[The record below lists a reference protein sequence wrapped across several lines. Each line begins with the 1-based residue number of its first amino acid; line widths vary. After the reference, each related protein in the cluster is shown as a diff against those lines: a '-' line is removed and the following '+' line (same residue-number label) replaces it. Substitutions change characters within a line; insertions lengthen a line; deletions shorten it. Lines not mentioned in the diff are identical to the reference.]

1 MTDIGSIRAFITADS
16 TDYDQKLDKAGK
28 KAESFSK
35 RAQKSFDKV
44 GKGLSSIGRGL
55 TVGLTLPL
63 AAASA
68 GFIKLASDAEETS
81 QKFDVV
87 FASVAVSAN
96 EMADSLAAS
105 FGFAADESRDL
116 LGTTGDL
123 LTGFGF
129 SQEAALDL
137 AFQVNTLS
145 ADLASFSNIEGGSAR
160 ASEALTKALLGETE
174 QAKALGVVIRQ
185 DSDEFRDLVKVQ
197 MDSHGMSLLQAKAIA
212 SLTIA
217 TNQSK
222 NAIGDFARTA
232 DSFANQMRIMRAE
245 SRDMAVSFG
254 KQLLPVAK
262 ALLSWARDI
271 SEAWGELNPRT
282 QRLAII
288 IGAVAGAIG
297 PLLFVAGKIVSGFGT
312 LIGLA
317 GTLASGLASLG
328 GVILT
333 IVSGPLLAIAAG
345 IILVVAATSDL
356 IDWVGLLG
364 SAWNLAVDAFR
375 SVANFFAEFGQFLR
389 DENADI
395 SENTML
401 AIEVIAKAWLSL
413 RIAWNA
419 VLVGL
424 KTVAQGLIK
433 IMQGVIAPFRKA
445 AEFFGL
451 EIAGSLKKAEDA
463 MGSWVATLEK
473 SKETNFEAITAMK
486 DQWGAAPEALRSD
499 VNALVDTFK
508 AIPDGIMSQIESA
521 FPGTVEAIRNLMAQV
536 QEFINTGAVPAIEV
550 PIVPTFGGAGGG
562 AAADAQSNFLTA
574 FDTTTADFLA
584 MNEEF
589 NMAIDEMEAA
599 RLETSKNRWQEWA
612 DSVSQTMSRWQVSL
626 VNSFTDVAATIVT
639 TLITEKNAAK
649 ALKQTLVSSFSSLSQ
664 QLIAMALKAA
674 AVQIAIDSGI
684 VAANSAAAA
693 PNPFLIPLFVG
704 LGLAALAAGLAKS
717 GSPVGAPGSGG
728 GGYGE
733 GSLSQ
738 IDTAIIPQANQS
750 QVVGDP
756 ETENLGA
763 LERTQKLVLSF
774 TDEMGNNFMN
784 WIQEQNDLGK
794 GDGVRKFATVG
805 E

>member
-1 MTDIGSIRAFITADS
+1 MTDIGSIRAFLTVDS
-16 TDYDQKLDKAGK
+16 TDYDQGLDKAGK

-63 AAASA
+63 AAAGA
-68 GFIKLASDAEETS
+68 GFLKLASDAEETQ

-87 FASVAVSAN
+87 FAAVVDSAN
-96 EMADSLAAS
+96 QMADGLAES
-105 FGFAADESRDL
+105 FGFAADESREL
-116 LGTTGDL
+116 LGDTGDL

-129 SQEAALDL
+129 TAAEALNLSVEVNRL
-137 AFQVNTLS
+137 A
-145 ADLASFSNIEGGSAR
+145 ADLASFTNLEGGSAR
-160 ASEALTKALLGETE
+160 ASIALTKALLGETE

-185 DSDEFRDLVKVQ
+185 DSDEFRELVKVQ

-245 SRDMAVSFG
+245 TRDMAVSFG

-282 QRLAII
+282 QRLAIV
-288 IGAVAGAIG
+288 IGAVAAAAG
-297 PLLFVAGKIVSGFGT
+297 PLLFVAGKIVSGFGS

-317 GTLASGLASLG
+317 GTLASVLASVG
-328 GVILT
+328 GVIAT
-333 IVSGPLLAIAAG
+333 VATGPLLAIAAG
-345 IILVVAATSDL
+345 ITLVIAATSDL
-356 IDWVGLLG
+356 INWTGLLSG
-364 SAWNLAVDAFR
+364 AWNLAVDAYR
-375 SVANFFAEFGQFLR
+375 SVANFFADFGKFFR

-413 RIAWNA
+413 KIAWNA
-419 VLVGL
+419 VLVGF
-424 KTVAQGLIK
+424 KTVAQGLIA
-433 IMQGVIAPFRKA
+433 IMSGIVTPFRA
-445 AEFFGL
+445 LAEVLGL
-451 EIAGSLKKAEDA
+451 DIAENLKSAEDA
-463 MGSWVATLEK
+463 MDGWIGTLED
-473 SKETNFEAITAMK
+473 SKAANFEAITAMK
-486 DQWGAAPEALRSD
+486 DAWGSAPDALRSD

-508 AIPDGIMSQIESA
+508 AIPDGIMSSIESA
-521 FPGTVEAIRNLMAQV
+521 FPGTVEAIRNLVAQV
-536 QEFINTGAVPAIEV
+536 QEFVNSGAVPAIEV

-574 FDTTTADFLA
+574 FDTTSADFLA

-589 NMAIDEMEAA
+589 NAAIDQMEAD
-599 RLETSKNRWQEWA
+599 RLATSVNRWQEWA
-612 DSVSQTMSRWQVSL
+612 DSVSATMGRWQVNL

-649 ALKQTLVSSFSSLSQ
+649 ALKQTLVSTFSSLSQ

-674 AVQIAIDSGI
+674 VIQISIDAGI
-684 VAANSAAAA
+684 VAANSAASA

-717 GSPVGAPGSGG
+717 GSPVGMSGGSGG
-728 GGYGE
+728 GE
-733 GSLSQ
+733 GSLGN
-738 IDTAIIPQANQS
+738 IDTSIIPANTQS
-750 QVVGDP
+750 VVVGDP
-756 ETENLGA
+756 EQENQGA
-763 LERTQKLVLSF
+763 FERTQKLVLEF
-774 TDEMGNNFMN
+774 TDEQGNNFMN

-794 GDGVRKFATVG
+794 GDGVRKFATIG
-805 E
+805 D